1 MHLQQSRAKKLQT
14 PADAKLIFAIQ
25 GHNDHHLGK
34 SQHPFSQICDY
45 SPVFII
51 LNKLEHVVGFGIQL
65 LLLAL
70 ERLKLPLQAG
80 DVGLEEAVDV
90 PALLRARALLL
101 QKFPL
106 GQECLILP
114 LQTLHLEGKADPGA
128 ACLQS
133 ASLPRSQAGRARG
146 VRLERR
152 RERRY

>member
-14 PADAKLIFAIQ
+14 PADAKLSFAIQ
-25 GHNDHHLGK
+25 RHNEHHLGK
-34 SQHPFSQICDY
+34 SQHLFSQICDY

-70 ERLKLPLQAG
+70 EGLKLPLQVG

-90 PALLRARALLL
+90 PALLGARALLL

-114 LQTLHLEGKADPGA
+114 LQTLNLEGEADAEGLNVSSWHL
-128 ACLQS
+128 CHGDRLRE
-133 ASLPRSQAGRARG
+133 LG
-146 VRLERR
+146 VLT
-152 RERRY
+152 